1 MGRAKCTCGVLGQLV
16 GVIVPAYFSPLWGG
30 VDAKP
35 RDDTSFLC
43 FFILLGNGGGGG
55 GVWLKVAMFSFVAEF
70 FLFLSKGMRW
80 GGLVFKFRLSY
91 WEYESA
97 ALRGKFALANLIA
110 YFFDVWLVR

>member
-1 MGRAKCTCGVLGQLV
+1 MIKSRKVLLCCRA
-16 GVIVPAYFSPLWGG
+16 
-30 VDAKP
+30 
-35 RDDTSFLC
+35 
-43 FFILLGNGGGGG
+43 FFIFLGNGGGCG